1 MSVTLVIYALAGGGL
16 VASWISDRRK
26 TRGVLKVAGR
36 AGLKMLPSVLAVVI
50 LVGLVLGLVPPET
63 IRAYLGAGTGY
74 WGTALAAII
83 GAITLLPSLVAFP
96 LAASL
101 YRAGASVMTI
111 AAFVT
116 TLTMVGVV
124 TAPLEIRELGL
135 RFTLVRNGLALVAGV
150 IIAVAMGVIL
160 A

>member
-1 MSVTLVIYALAGGGL
+1 MTVTALIYVLAGGGL
-16 VASWISDRRK
+16 IFSWLGDRQK
-26 TRGVLKVAGR
+26 TLAVLKVAGR

-63 IRAYLGAGTGY
+63 IRVYLGEGTGY
-74 WGTALAAII
+74 WGTFLAAIA

-101 YRAGASVMTI
+101 LRSGASVMTI

-116 TLTMVGVV
+116 TLTMVGFV
-124 TAPLEIRELGL
+124 TAPMEVRELGL
-135 RFTLVRNGLALVAGV
+135 RFTLVRNGLALVAG
-150 IIAVAMGVIL
+150 IAIALAMGVIL
-160 A
+160 G